1 MLSATVLS
9 KLAGTAHLTPRAHLQ
24 RRVED
29 MGAAARRL
37 VPLLAR
43 RRARGQR
50 AGGAVRLAALLQLL
64 LLDMTE
70 LGGAAPGGAGRDEAE
85 VEDRPVHTTL
95 IEPVVTLVQLEEGA
109 ELHKVRFR
117 TSPHLAAQHGL
128 LHAC

>member
-1 MLSATVLS
+1 MLAATVLT

-24 RRVED
+24 RRVVD
-29 MGAAARRL
+29 MGAAARRM

-43 RRARGQR
+43 RRARGQG

-70 LGGAAPGGAGRDEAE
+70 LGGAAPGRAEGDE
-85 VEDRPVHTTL
+85 VEVEGRPVHTTL

-109 ELHKVRFR
+109 DQHKVRIMR
-117 TSPHLAAQHGL
+117 NLIV
-128 LHAC
+128 